1 MAELYSSWCK
11 GLAQNKEA
19 LAIIKNSP
27 FLAGIETINS
37 QGELEPFQQAGL
49 KVSVHNP
56 IKMVMCSLNEENLAD
71 ELNKKENA
79 YILESMR
86 SADGRA
92 IGFHAYNI
100 TLLIEAHVRFG
111 KSMPENSLKDESL
124 EQINEHIVKNL
135 LFLEKKINQ
144 GKKAKKKILFET
156 QPYMDFSKLK
166 NPMNRFT
173 EQHMMFMRKIGM
185 MSTPEFILSILDD
198 KRIKENKNIGFL
210 FDVAHI
216 FVSVQTRID
225 NNELKDDV
233 YSYISKIINA
243 IKGRIYEMHIACPV
257 KLAHGL
263 YVDDQKE
270 LGTDDMSRQ
279 AWKIAKQV
287 CQANPDILSITLEVD
302 TNLEPVGHAKKLVQ
316 QAELAVKELGL
327 KVEK

>member
-11 GLAQNKEA
+11 GLAQNNQA
-19 LAIIKNSP
+19 LAILKNCS
-27 FLAGIETINS
+27 FISGIETINS
-37 QGELEPFQQAGL
+37 NGELELFQKAGL

-92 IGFHAYNI
+92 VGFHTYNI

-111 KSMPENSLKDESL
+111 KPMPEYFLKDESL
-124 EQINEHIVKNL
+124 EQIKEHVVKNL
-135 LFLEKKINQ
+135 LFLEKKINH

-166 NPMNRFT
+166 NPMNKFT
-173 EQHMMFMRKIGM
+173 EQHMMLMRKVGM

-198 KRIKENKNIGFL
+198 KRIKDNNNIGFL
-210 FDVAHI
+210 FDVAHVFI
-216 FVSVQTRID
+216 SVKTRID
-225 NNELKDDV
+225 NKELNDDV

-243 IKGRIYEMHIACPV
+243 IKGRIYELHIACPV
-257 KLAHGL
+257 KLAEGL

-279 AWKIAKQV
+279 VWKIAKQV
-287 CQANPDILSITLEVD
+287 YQANPDILSITLEID
-302 TNLEPVGHAKKLVQ
+302 TNLDPVSHAKKLVQ
-316 QAELAVKELGL
+316 QAEMVAKELNL